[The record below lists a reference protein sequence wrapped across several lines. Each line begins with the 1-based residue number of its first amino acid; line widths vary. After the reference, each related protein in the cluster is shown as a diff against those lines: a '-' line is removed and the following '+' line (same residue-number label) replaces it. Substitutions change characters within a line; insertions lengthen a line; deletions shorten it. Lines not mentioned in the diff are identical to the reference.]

1 MKRRFGIA
9 LLLFATAGS
18 ACSYLPF
25 QGNPQ
30 DCGYF
35 ASFDLPKEGEGA
47 WISITLVVAESVN
60 GEINCGFGHVPT
72 RADRASVNGT
82 ELRVI
87 TIGED
92 VLYVAPADFDPNTQE
107 LRVEIDGWTYTSNP
121 RELRREGR
129 RFSLPLR
136 RRQS

>member
-1 MKRRFGIA
+1 MKRRFWVA
-9 LLLFATAGS
+9 LLLFAVAGS

-47 WISITLVVAESVN
+47 WISISLVVAERVN

-72 RADRASVNGT
+72 RAERVSVNGT
-82 ELRVI
+82 ELRII

-107 LRVEIDGWTYTSNP
+107 LKVEIDGWTYTSVP
-121 RELRREGR
+121 RELRREGK
-129 RFSLPLR
+129 RFSLPLHR
-136 RRQS
+136 SQN